1 MELIIMVAI
10 AAIAGMIVVAI
21 SHRNQARLDK
31 KGTP

>member
-1 MELIIMVAI
+1 MELLIIISV

-31 KGTP
+31 NGKT